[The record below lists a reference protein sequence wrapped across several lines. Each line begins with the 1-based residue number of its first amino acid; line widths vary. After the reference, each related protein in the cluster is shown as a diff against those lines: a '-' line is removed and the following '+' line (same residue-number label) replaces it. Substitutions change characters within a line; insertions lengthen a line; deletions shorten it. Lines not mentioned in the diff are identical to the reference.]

1 MKIKIPIDKMTKKTI
16 RSVLREITSR
26 ISRGFNPE
34 RIILFGSYA
43 TGSYDADSDLDIL
56 VVMPVKESKRKT
68 AVEIGKTLHD
78 IRIPKD
84 IIVTTPEDYAW
95 RKDVAGTI
103 EYPAS
108 RSGSVLYER

>member
-1 MKIKIPIDKMTKKTI
+1 MTNKKIKLA
-16 RSVLREITSR
+16 LREIASR
-26 ISRGFNPE
+26 ISMGFDPE
-34 RIILFGSYA
+34 KIILFGSYA
-43 TGSYDADSDLDIL
+43 TGLHNADSDLDIL

-68 AVEIGKTLHD
+68 AVEIGKMLHD

-103 EYPAS
+103 EYPAF
-108 RSGSVLYER
+108 RTGRTLYER